1 MLFNEPATEDAID
14 ITDVAD
20 IFQVLGVIG
29 TLSPWVPTNGLL
41 LALIAKILD
50 RSIQYVLSMV
60 VL

>member
-20 IFQVLGVIG
+20 IFQVLSVIG

-60 VL
+60 AL